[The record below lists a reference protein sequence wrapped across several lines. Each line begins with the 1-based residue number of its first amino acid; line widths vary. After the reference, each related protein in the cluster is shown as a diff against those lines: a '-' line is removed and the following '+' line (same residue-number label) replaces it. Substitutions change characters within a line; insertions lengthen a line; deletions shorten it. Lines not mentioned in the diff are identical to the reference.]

1 MQKKKV
7 IAYVSTKD
15 LPMMQ
20 ENDIKML
27 DVINLAFGHIQNDAV
42 VYEPGEYAE
51 YFAKIKSVNPECAI
65 VLSVGGWSAGG
76 FSEAASTKTGRETVA
91 KTSLELIKNYNLDG
105 LDLDWEYPCIG
116 IAGIASSPDDKE
128 NFTLLLKEIR
138 ELFNTYTEK
147 KLLLTIAAGGD
158 SYYTRCTN
166 MKEVQEYLDY
176 VQLMT
181 YDLRGGF
188 VTHAGH
194 HTNLYTKDAD
204 LLPVS
209 TDFAVKCFY
218 EAGVPKEKLVIGVAF
233 YSRMWKN
240 VPDVDHGYMQMA
252 GTTGGYGP
260 SYGDLKENYINKNGY
275 VRYWDDEAKAPWLFN
290 GETFLSYDD
299 EQSIAEKAAYV
310 NREGLLGA
318 MYWEYGLD
326 TTFTLTGC
334 LRRALDQ

>member
-1 MQKKKV
+1 MQRKKV
-7 IAYVSTKD
+7 ISYVSTKD

-42 VYEPGEYAE
+42 VYEPGENAE
-51 YFAKIKSVNPECAI
+51 YFAKIKALNPECAI

-76 FSEAASTKTGRETVA
+76 FSEAASTQKGRETVA
-91 KTSLELIKNYNLDG
+91 QTALEIIKRYDLDG

-116 IAGIASSPDDKE
+116 VAGIASSPDDKE

-138 ELFNTYTEK
+138 GLFDTYQDK

-166 MKEVQEYLDY
+166 MKEAQAYLDY

-209 TDFAVKCFY
+209 VDFAVKCFH
-218 EAGVPKEKLVIGVAF
+218 EAGVPKEKMVIGVAF

-260 SYGDLKENYINKNGY
+260 AYGDLKENYINKNGF
-275 VRYWDDEAKAPWLFN
+275 VRYWDDEAKAPWLFD

-299 EQSIAEKAAYV
+299 EESIECKADYV

-334 LRRALDQ
+334 LRRALDR